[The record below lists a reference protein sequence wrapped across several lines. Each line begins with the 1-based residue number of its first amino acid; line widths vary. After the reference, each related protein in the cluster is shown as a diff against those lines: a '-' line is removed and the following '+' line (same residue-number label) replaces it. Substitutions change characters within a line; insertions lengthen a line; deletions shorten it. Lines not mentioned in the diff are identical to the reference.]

1 MKRFSKKSFSQI
13 MINNSLKSELDQ
25 LKQIVTNE
33 ISATWNLSY
42 GDVIFYLIKKFK
54 QPQTLEYEI
63 ESKLLIANQITKS
76 NLKISTSLNN
86 TRIASSRKLDK
97 KIRVSYT
104 LE

>member
-1 MKRFSKKSFSQI
+1 
-13 MINNSLKSELDQ
+13 MINNSLKNELDQ
-25 LKQIVTNE
+25 LKQIVANE

-54 QPQTLEYEI
+54 QQTFEYEI
-63 ESKLLIANQITKS
+63 EPKLLVANQISES
-76 NLKISTSLNN
+76 NLKISTPLNN
-86 TRIASSRKLDK
+86 NRIFSSRKLDK